1 MGYNRD
7 DLIRIKA
14 EYREKY
20 QKARGDADMRAEKIY
35 MQIPRVKAI
44 DVALS
49 RTALEIMSAVTSG
62 KENAEEALARVRAR
76 NAELMEERGKLLLSA
91 GYPEDYTDVH
101 YDCEKCGD
109 TGYVDGRM
117 CDCMK
122 RELVMAGYQSSG
134 LGRLIATQSFENF
147 SLDYYKTGGAN
158 YQNMEHSFLSLRS
171 FATNFSSDTYKNFL
185 LVGGT
190 GLGKT
195 HLSTSVAKAVIER
208 GFDVLYVCAID
219 MFTDFEQKQ
228 FGNGEDN
235 TRRYFDC
242 DLLIIDDLG
251 TELTN
256 QFTVSCL
263 YNVINSRINS
273 AKSTFINTN
282 LSKKEIESKNTGFR
296 YPITIQ
302 EFQQKWRRQDQVH
315 PTQKP
320 VELMEYLVKTYSK
333 EGDTVLDFAMGSGP
347 TGIACKKLNRNF
359 IGIEINK
366 DYFEIAM
373 KRIGGVS

>member
-20 QKARGDADMRAEKIY
+20 QRARRNADMRADEVY
-35 MQIPRVKAI
+35 LRIPRIKEI

-49 RTALEIMSAVTSG
+49 RTALEIMSAVTNG
-62 KENAEEALARVRAR
+62 KESAEEALARVRAR
-76 NAELMEERGKLLLSA
+76 NEVLMEERGALLKSA

-101 YDCEKCGD
+101 YDCERCGD
-109 TGYVDGRM
+109 TGYIDGKM

-158 YQNMEHSFLSLRS
+158 YKNMELYFTSLRS
-171 FATNFSSDTYKNFL
+171 FAQGFTADTYKNFL

-208 GFDVLYVCAID
+208 GFDVLYVSAID
-219 MFTDFEQKQ
+219 MFADFEQKQ
-228 FGNGEDN
+228 FGSGEDN

-273 AKSTFINTN
+273 ARSTFINTN
-282 LSKKEIESKNTGFR
+282 LSKKEIETKYAERITSRLFGEYYPLVFTGVDIR
-296 YPITIQ
+296 K
-302 EFQQKWRRQDQVH
+302 QK
-315 PTQKP
+315 
-320 VELMEYLVKTYSK
+320 
-333 EGDTVLDFAMGSGP
+333 
-347 TGIACKKLNRNF
+347 I
-359 IGIEINK
+359 
-366 DYFEIAM
+366 
-373 KRIGGVS
+373 

>member
-20 QKARGDADMRAEKIY
+20 QKARSDADMRAEKIY
-35 MQIPRVKAI
+35 REIPRVRTI
-44 DVALS
+44 DIALS

-62 KENAEEALARVRAR
+62 KEKAEEALARVRAR
-76 NAELMEERGKLLLSA
+76 NAELMLERGRLLLSA

-109 TGYVDGRM
+109 TGYVDGKM
-117 CDCMK
+117 CECMK

-158 YQNMEHSFLSLRS
+158 YKNMEYYFALLRS
-171 FATNFSSDTYKNFL
+171 FAQSFSADTYRNFL
-185 LVGGT
+185 LLGGT

-195 HLSTSVAKAVIER
+195 HLSTSVAKTVIER
-208 GFDVLYVCAID
+208 GFDVLYVSAID
-219 MFTDFEQKQ
+219 MFADFEKKQ

-235 TRRYFDC
+235 TLRYFEC

-282 LSKKEIESKNTGFR
+282 LSKKEIETKYAER
-296 YPITIQ
+296 ITSRLFG
-302 EFQQKWRRQDQVH
+302 EYN
-315 PTQKP
+315 P
-320 VELMEYLVKTYSK
+320 LM
-333 EGDTVLDFAMGSGP
+333 F
-347 TGIACKKLNRNF
+347 TGIDIRKQK
-359 IGIEINK
+359 
-366 DYFEIAM
+366 M
-373 KRIGGVS
+373 M

>member
-7 DLIRIKA
+7 DLIRIKS

-20 QKARGDADMRAEKIY
+20 QKARNDADMRAERIY
-35 MQIPRVKAI
+35 IEIPRVKEI

-49 RTALEIMSAVTSG
+49 RTALEIMSAITNG
-62 KENAEEALARVRAR
+62 KENAEDALARVRAR
-76 NAELMEERGKLLLSA
+76 NAALMEERGSLLRSA
-91 GYPEDYTDVH
+91 GRDENYTDVR

-109 TGYVDGRM
+109 TGYIDGKM
-117 CDCMK
+117 CECMK
-122 RELVMAGYQSSG
+122 RELVMAGYESSG
-134 LGRLIATQSFENF
+134 LGRLIAKQSFDNF

-158 YQNMEHSFLSLRS
+158 YQSMEHSFLSLRS
-171 FATNFSSDTYKNFL
+171 FANNFSSDTYKNFL

-195 HLSTSVAKAVIER
+195 HLSTSVAKTVIER
-208 GFDVLYVCAID
+208 GYDVLYVCAID
-219 MFTDFEQKQ
+219 MFADFEQKQ

-282 LSKKEIESKNTGFR
+282 LSRKEIETKYAERITSRLFGEY
-296 YPITIQ
+296 YPLVFSGVDIRK
-302 EFQQKWRRQDQVH
+302 QK
-315 PTQKP
+315 
-320 VELMEYLVKTYSK
+320 M
-333 EGDTVLDFAMGSGP
+333 
-347 TGIACKKLNRNF
+347 
-359 IGIEINK
+359 
-366 DYFEIAM
+366 M
-373 KRIGGVS
+373 K

>member
-20 QKARGDADMRAEKIY
+20 QRARRDADMRADEIY
-35 MQIPRVKAI
+35 IRIPRVREI
-44 DVALS
+44 DSALS
-49 RTALEIMSAVTSG
+49 RTALEIMSAVSGG
-62 KENAEEALARVRAR
+62 KESAEAALERVRAK
-76 NAELMEERGKLLLSA
+76 NASLMEERGALLRSA
-91 GYPEDYTDVH
+91 GYPENYTDVK

-109 TGYVDGRM
+109 TGYLDGKM

-122 RELVMAGYQSSG
+122 RELIMAGYESSG
-134 LGRLIATQSFENF
+134 LGRLIAKQSFENF

-158 YQNMEHSFLSLRS
+158 YKNMELYYSSLRA
-171 FATNFSSDTYKNFL
+171 FAHGFSADTYKNFL

-195 HLSTSVAKAVIER
+195 HLSTAVAKTVIER
-208 GFDVLYVCAID
+208 GFDVLYVSAID
-219 MFTDFEQKQ
+219 MFADFEQKQ

-235 TRRYFDC
+235 TRRYFEC

-263 YNVINSRINS
+263 YNVINSRINT
-273 AKSTFINTN
+273 ARSTFINTN
-282 LSKKEIESKNTGFR
+282 LSKKEIEAKYAERITSRLFGEYYPLVFTGTDIR
-296 YPITIQ
+296 K
-302 EFQQKWRRQDQVH
+302 QK
-315 PTQKP
+315 
-320 VELMEYLVKTYSK
+320 M
-333 EGDTVLDFAMGSGP
+333 M
-347 TGIACKKLNRNF
+347 
-359 IGIEINK
+359 
-366 DYFEIAM
+366 
-373 KRIGGVS
+373 

>member
-20 QKARGDADMRAEKIY
+20 QRARRNADMRADEVY
-35 MQIPRVKAI
+35 LRIPRIKEI

-49 RTALEIMSAVTSG
+49 RTALEIMSAVTNG
-62 KENAEEALARVRAR
+62 KESAEEALARVRAR
-76 NAELMEERGKLLLSA
+76 NEVLMEERGALLKSA

-101 YDCEKCGD
+101 YDCERCGD
-109 TGYVDGRM
+109 TGYIDGKM

-158 YQNMEHSFLSLRS
+158 YKNMELYFTSLRS
-171 FATNFSSDTYKNFL
+171 FAQGFTADTYKNFL

-208 GFDVLYVCAID
+208 GFDVLYVSAID
-219 MFTDFEQKQ
+219 MFADFEQKQ

-273 AKSTFINTN
+273 ARSTFINTN
-282 LSKKEIESKNTGFR
+282 LSKKEIETKYAERITIRLFGEYYPLVFTGFDIR
-296 YPITIQ
+296 K
-302 EFQQKWRRQDQVH
+302 QK
-315 PTQKP
+315 
-320 VELMEYLVKTYSK
+320 
-333 EGDTVLDFAMGSGP
+333 
-347 TGIACKKLNRNF
+347 I
-359 IGIEINK
+359 
-366 DYFEIAM
+366 
-373 KRIGGVS
+373 

>member
-7 DLIRIKA
+7 DLIRIKS
-14 EYREKY
+14 EYRKKY
-20 QKARGDADMRAEKIY
+20 QRARRNADMRADEVY
-35 MQIPRVKAI
+35 LRIPRIKEI

-49 RTALEIMSAVTSG
+49 RTALEIMSAVTGG
-62 KENAEEALARVRAR
+62 KESAEEALIRVRSK
-76 NAELMEERGKLLLSA
+76 NAALMEERVALLRSA

-109 TGYVDGRM
+109 TGYIDGKM
-117 CDCMK
+117 CECMK
-122 RELVMAGYQSSG
+122 RELVMAGYESSG

-158 YQNMEHSFLSLRS
+158 YKNMELYFTSLRS
-171 FATNFSSDTYKNFL
+171 FANGFSSDTYKNFL

-195 HLSTSVAKAVIER
+195 HLSTAVAKTVIER
-208 GFDVLYVCAID
+208 GFDVLYVSAID
-219 MFTDFEQKQ
+219 MFADFEQKQ
-228 FGNGEDN
+228 FGSGEDN

-263 YNVINSRINS
+263 YNVINSRINT
-273 AKSTFINTN
+273 ARSTFINTN
-282 LSKKEIESKNTGFR
+282 LSKKEIETKYAERITSRLFGEY
-296 YPITIQ
+296 YP
-302 EFQQKWRRQDQVH
+302 
-315 PTQKP
+315 
-320 VELMEYLVKTYSK
+320 LV
-333 EGDTVLDFAMGSGP
+333 F
-347 TGIACKKLNRNF
+347 TGIDIRKQK
-359 IGIEINK
+359 
-366 DYFEIAM
+366 M
-373 KRIGGVS
+373 V

>member
-20 QKARGDADMRAEKIY
+20 QRARRNADMRADEVY
-35 MQIPRVKAI
+35 LRIPRIKEI

-49 RTALEIMSAVTSG
+49 RTALEIMSAVTNG
-62 KENAEEALARVRAR
+62 KESAEEALARVRAK
-76 NAELMEERGKLLLSA
+76 NATLMEERGALLKSA

-101 YDCEKCGD
+101 YDCERCGD
-109 TGYVDGRM
+109 TGYIDGRM

-134 LGRLIATQSFENF
+134 LGKLISTQSFENF

-158 YQNMEHSFLSLRS
+158 YRNMELYFTSLRS
-171 FATNFSSDTYKNFL
+171 FAQGFTADTYKNFL

-208 GFDVLYVCAID
+208 GFDVLYVSAID
-219 MFTDFEQKQ
+219 MFADFEQKQ

-263 YNVINSRINS
+263 YNVINSRINT
-273 AKSTFINTN
+273 ARSTFINTN
-282 LSKKEIESKNTGFR
+282 LSKKEIETKYAERITSRLFGEYYPLVFTGVDIR
-296 YPITIQ
+296 K
-302 EFQQKWRRQDQVH
+302 QK
-315 PTQKP
+315 
-320 VELMEYLVKTYSK
+320 
-333 EGDTVLDFAMGSGP
+333 
-347 TGIACKKLNRNF
+347 I
-359 IGIEINK
+359 
-366 DYFEIAM
+366 
-373 KRIGGVS
+373 

>member
-20 QKARGDADMRAEKIY
+20 QRARRNADMRADEVY
-35 MQIPRVKAI
+35 LRIPRIKEI
-44 DVALS
+44 DAALS
-49 RTALEIMSAVTSG
+49 RTALEIMSAVTNG
-62 KENAEEALARVRAR
+62 KESAEEALARVRAR
-76 NAELMEERGKLLLSA
+76 NEVLMEERGALLKSA

-101 YDCEKCGD
+101 YDCERCGD
-109 TGYVDGRM
+109 TGYIDGKM

-147 SLDYYKTGGAN
+147 SLEYYKTGGAN
-158 YQNMEHSFLSLRS
+158 YKNMELYFTSLRS
-171 FATNFSSDTYKNFL
+171 FAQGFTADTYKNFL

-208 GFDVLYVCAID
+208 GFDVLYVSAID
-219 MFTDFEQKQ
+219 MFADFEQKQ

-273 AKSTFINTN
+273 ARSTFINTN
-282 LSKKEIESKNTGFR
+282 LSKKEIETKYAERITSRLFGEYYPLVFTGVDIR
-296 YPITIQ
+296 K
-302 EFQQKWRRQDQVH
+302 QK
-315 PTQKP
+315 
-320 VELMEYLVKTYSK
+320 
-333 EGDTVLDFAMGSGP
+333 
-347 TGIACKKLNRNF
+347 I
-359 IGIEINK
+359 
-366 DYFEIAM
+366 
-373 KRIGGVS
+373 